1 MVNYYYMI
9 NYNIAI
15 IVITYIR
22 YNTRAPGGARART
35 REGDHFWGY
44 LVGYFG
50 GVFFGYLRHFFLK
63 AIKVFKTIHH
73 FYVFYVRVFLDNLGS
88 IEDPIFVISLYQ

>member
-22 YNTRAPGGARART
+22 YNTRAPGGARARARA
-35 REGDHFWGY
+35 REIIFEAIWWGILGGSFSAIY
-44 LVGYFG
+44 AIFFEGYKS
-50 GVFFGYLRHFFLK
+50 V
-63 AIKVFKTIHH
+63 
-73 FYVFYVRVFLDNLGS
+73 
-88 IEDPIFVISLYQ
+88 